1 VVLTEIDVS
10 VSVDDSP
17 RVDKAGVAV
26 KERILISGSS
36 VARPTLA
43 FWLAKYGFR
52 PTVVERTPGL
62 RASQPDPT
70 PHGDA
75 R

>member
-1 VVLTEIDVS
+1 M
-10 VSVDDSP
+10 
-17 RVDKAGVAV
+17 

-36 VARPTLA
+36 VAGPTLA
-43 FWLAKYGFR
+43 FCLAKYGFR
-52 PTVVERTPGL
+52 PTVVERRPGL
-62 RASQPDPT
+62 RAGQTDPS

>member
-1 VVLTEIDVS
+1 MVVS
-10 VSVDDSP
+10 VSVDDSS
-17 RVDKAGVAV
+17 RVDKAGVAM

-36 VARPTLA
+36 VAGPTLA
-43 FWLAKYGFR
+43 FCLAKYGFR
-52 PTVVERTPGL
+52 PTVVERRPGL
-62 RASQPDPT
+62 RAGQTDPS